1 MTTKQLLIEKKD
13 EIKQIAVKHGAN
25 NVRMFGSVARGE
37 DTAQSDIDL
46 LVDVGSAT
54 SSWFPAGL
62 ISDLEDLL
70 GKRVEVVT
78 EKALYKGIRDTVLS
92 EAKPL

>member
-78 EKALYKGIRDTVLS
+78 EKALYKGIRATVLS

>member
-13 EIKQIAVKHGAN
+13 EIKQIAVKHGAT
-25 NVRMFGSVARGE
+25 NVRLFGSVARGE
-37 DTAQSDIDL
+37 DTGQSDIDL
-46 LVDVGSAT
+46 LVDVGSAA

-70 GKRVEVVT
+70 GKRVAVVT
-78 EKALYKGIRDTVLS
+78 EGALYKGIRDTVLS